1 MADRR
6 LSAEEPAPAG
16 ETIEGLERELLVA
29 LKSKDNAVARHIMER
44 LGQLQLMLETD
55 GLSDSQP
62 SA

>member
-1 MADRR
+1 MADRH
-6 LSAEEPAPAG
+6 ADDPAPAG

-29 LKSKDNAVARHIMER
+29 LKSKDNALVRQIMER

-55 GLSDSQP
+55 GLSDPQS

>member
-1 MADRR
+1 MDGQ
-6 LSAEEPAPAG
+6 LSADELAPAG

-29 LKSKDNAVARHIMER
+29 LKSKDSALARQIMER

-55 GLSDSQP
+55 GLSDPQP